1 MRELIIETEKY
12 ILELC
17 DKSNYKIVINYILNA
32 NYYRKINND
41 NILIFS
47 INYNNYNYLYNLKMH
62 NNKLLFSIHLKNN
75 KYKQISL
82 ENSNDFNKLV
92 KAMINDKKK

>member
-12 ILELC
+12 VLKLC
-17 DKSNYKIVINYILNA
+17 NKKNYKIVINYILNV
-32 NYYRKINND
+32 NCDIKINND
-41 NILIFS
+41 NIFIFS

-75 KYKQISL
+75 KNKQIIL
-82 ENSNDFNKLV
+82 KDKYDFNKLV
-92 KAMINDKKK
+92 TTMIDD